1 MSAVVDNRVSHAAD
15 KLLPL
20 LHADHATQVF
30 AWHGNESVSCADFL
44 AHVRHVAALLPD
56 LVYAANLCEDR
67 YHFIVAFC
75 AVALRGQI
83 NLLPPSRAP
92 QAVAQVMQAHADGY
106 VIGDCAV
113 ACAAAQR
120 RFVLPELRAGAG
132 DDMLHIPQLG
142 RAQIVAIGYTS
153 GSTGA
158 PKPNPKTWGSLSAST
173 ALNAALLQKIRC
185 SKDGTH
191 ANIVAT
197 VPAQHMYGLEMSVLL
212 PLLGDMA
219 VHSARPLFAVDIVHA
234 LREVPSPR
242 LLVTTPVHLRALL
255 RSGEVLPE
263 LAAIVSAT
271 APMPSEL
278 AIEAEQRYD
287 APVIEVF
294 GSTESCVIA
303 HRRAARDEPWQLY
316 ADVELKRQPDG
327 TLVDAPYFTA
337 PVLLADI
344 VELLPARRFLLSG
357 RNSDLLEIAGKRAS
371 LGDLTR
377 CLLGLR
383 GVLDGVVFQLEPDP
397 QTGLA
402 RIAALVIA
410 PGRSERE
417 LLDELRH
424 TTDPV
429 FLPRP
434 LRCVENLPRNEA
446 GKLPRAA
453 LLAALENCARR
464 I

>member
-1 MSAVVDNRVSHAAD
+1 MSAVVDNRSPRDAG
-15 KLLPL
+15 KRLPL
-20 LHADHATQVF
+20 LQADHATQVF
-30 AWHGNESVSCADFL
+30 AWHGNEPVSCADFL
-44 AHVRHVAALLPD
+44 AHVRQVAALLPD
-56 LVYAANLCEDR
+56 LRHAANLCEDR

-75 AVALRGQI
+75 AVVLRGQI

-113 ACAAAQR
+113 ACTAAQR
-120 RFVLPELRAGAG
+120 HFLLPELRAGNNESAP
-132 DDMLHIPQLG
+132 HIPQL
-142 RAQIVAIGYTS
+142 RNDQIVAIGYTS

-173 ALNAALLQKIRC
+173 ALNAALLQEVCRGN
-185 SKDGTH
+185 DGTR
-191 ANIVAT
+191 ASIVAT

-212 PLLGDMA
+212 PLLGEMA
-219 VHSARPLFAVDIVHA
+219 VHSARPLFPVDIVHA
-234 LREVPSPR
+234 LLEVPSPR

-255 RSGEVLPE
+255 RSGEALPG

-271 APMPSEL
+271 APMPAEL
-278 AIEAEQRYD
+278 ASEAEQRYG

-316 ADVELKRQPDG
+316 ADVELKQQPDG
-327 TLVDAPYFTA
+327 TLVNAPYFTA

-344 VELLPARRFLLSG
+344 VELLPHRRFVLSG

-424 TTDPV
+424 TADPV

-446 GKLPRAA
+446 GKLPREA
-453 LLAALENCARR
+453 LLAALENSTRR

>member
-1 MSAVVDNRVSHAAD
+1 MSAVVDSRASHVAG

-30 AWHGNESVSCADFL
+30 AWHGNEPVCCADFL
-44 AHVRHVAALLPD
+44 AHVGQVAALLPE
-56 LVYAANLCEDR
+56 LRYAANLCEDR

-92 QAVAQVMQAHADGY
+92 RAVTQVMQAHADGY

-113 ACAAAQR
+113 ACAVAQR
-120 RFVLPELRAGAG
+120 RFVLPKLHAG
-132 DDMLHIPQLG
+132 DGDGVLRIPQLG
-142 RAQIVAIGYTS
+142 HAQIVAIGYTS

-173 ALNAALLQKIRC
+173 ALNAALLQDACR
-185 SKDGTH
+185 SSGG
-191 ANIVAT
+191 ARASIVAT

-219 VHSARPLFAVDIVHA
+219 VHSKRPLFPVDIVQT
-234 LREVPSPR
+234 LLEVPSPR

-255 RSGEVLPE
+255 RSGELLPA
-263 LAAIVSAT
+263 LAGIVSAT
-271 APMPSEL
+271 APMPAQL
-278 AIEAEQRYD
+278 ANEAQQRYGT
-287 APVIEVF
+287 PVIEVF

-303 HRRAARDEPWQLY
+303 HRRAAHDEPWQLY
-316 ADVELKRQPDG
+316 ADVELKQQPDG

-344 VELLPARRFLLSG
+344 VELLPQRRFVLSG

-377 CLLGLR
+377 CLLGLG

-410 PGRSERE
+410 PDRQERE

-446 GKLPRAA
+446 GKLPREA
-453 LLAALENCARR
+453 LLAALENCTRR